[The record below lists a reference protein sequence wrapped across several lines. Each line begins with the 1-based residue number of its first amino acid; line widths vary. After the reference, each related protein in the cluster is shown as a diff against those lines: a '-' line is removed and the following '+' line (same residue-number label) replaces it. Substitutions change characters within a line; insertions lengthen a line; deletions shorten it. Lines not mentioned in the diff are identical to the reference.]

1 MVKYAAKR
9 RFYRRVSKRQFNYIA
24 RNYLKYRVK
33 ASYQVRFNTTE
44 MTGNHSI
51 TFQNILENAPDYALL
66 AKQFLQYK
74 ITGVSLDVTPIISPN
89 TNAKACR
96 FAVSIMPVAD
106 DGTYQAVSQSP
117 NALSLGDTHC
127 SKYVKIGSA
136 WVSTS
141 EIGLPSMKIVSQY
154 IGALLSG
161 EITYNYLIT
170 LYLTF
175 KNPA

>member
-1 MVKYAAKR
+1 MVKYAKR

-24 RNYLKYRVK
+24 RNYLKYKVK

-44 MTGNHSI
+44 MVGNHSI
-51 TFQNILENAPDYALL
+51 AFQSILENAPDYAAL

-74 ITGVSLDVTPIISPN
+74 IVGVNLNVVPIVSPN

-96 FAVSIMPVAD
+96 FAVSIMPTAD
-106 DGTYQAVSQSP
+106 DGTFAAVAQSP
-117 NALSLGDTHC
+117 NALNLGTEVC
-127 SKYVKIGSA
+127 SKYVKINSA

-141 EIGLPSMKIVSQY
+141 EIGLPSMKVVTQY
-154 IGALLSG
+154 AGALLAG
-161 EITYNYLIT
+161 EITYNYIIT

-175 KNPA
+175 KTPA

>member
-1 MVKYAAKR
+1 MVKLAAK

-24 RNYLKYRVK
+24 RNYLKYKVK

-44 MTGNHSI
+44 MVGSHSI
-51 TFQNILENAPDYALL
+51 TFQNILENAPDYSAL

-74 ITGVSLDVTPIISPN
+74 IIGVNLNVVPIVSPN

-106 DGTYQAVSQSP
+106 DGTFQAVSQSP
-117 NALSLGDTHC
+117 NSLNLGTEVC
-127 SKYVKIGSA
+127 SKYVKIHSA

-141 EIGLPSMKIVSQY
+141 EIGLPSMKIVTQY
-154 IGALLSG
+154 AGALLSG
-161 EITYNYLIT
+161 EITYNYIVT

-175 KNPA
+175 KTPA